1 MGTSE
6 EAKTEAAKTEGAKG
20 HSAENMLPPNI
31 FIGCAGWNV
40 PREYA
45 AHFPDAGS
53 HLERYAA
60 RFACVEINSSF
71 YKPHRPTTYARWATA
86 VPAGFRFTVKVPRE
100 ITHLRRLRQAE
111 KSLDRFLTEV
121 NSLGDNLGPLLVQ
134 LPPSLPFDSAV
145 APAFFAA
152 LRQRFD
158 GAVVCEP
165 RHPGWFAPDA
175 EQVLVQFRV
184 ARVAVD
190 PSAVPSAAL
199 PGGWDGLVYYRLHG
213 SPRMYYSAYSEET
226 LTALAHTLRAASG
239 SVPTWCIFDNTAA
252 GAATADV
259 LRVLKLLVQD
269 VLTENG

>member
-6 EAKTEAAKTEGAKG
+6 EAKTEGAKG

-40 PREYA
+40 PREHA

-71 YKPHRPTTYARWATA
+71 YRPHQPATYARWATA

-100 ITHLRRLRQAE
+100 ITHLRRLQQPE
-111 KSLDRFLTEV
+111 EPLDRFLQEV
-121 NSLGDNLGPLLVQ
+121 TSLGDNLGPLLVQ
-134 LPPSLPFDSAV
+134 LPPSLPFDGAV
-145 APAFFAA
+145 AAAFFAA

-175 EQVLVQFRV
+175 AQVLVQFRV

-213 SPRMYYSAYSEET
+213 SPRMYYSAYSEDT
-226 LTALAHTLRAASG
+226 LTALAHTLRTASD
-239 SVPTWCIFDNTAA
+239 SVQTWCIFDNTAA
-252 GAATADV
+252 GAATADA
-259 LRVLKLLVQD
+259 LRVLELLKQSLPTKSV
-269 VLTENG
+269 